1 MSNLG
6 NQGNLEKHNNYGKR
20 RVVVTGLGPVSP
32 LALGKA
38 DYWKALR
45 DGKNGIGHI
54 TTFDLGDCP
63 VTFGAEIKNFD
74 PAQFMPGKEAKRS
87 DRAIHFAVAAAKLA
101 VEDSGLDVASMD
113 PYRLGVYI
121 GTGQG
126 GIETSFNNFKTMLEK
141 GSRRV
146 SPYFIPMMISNMST
160 AYVAI
165 ILGAK
170 GPNLCVVTACAT
182 SLHSM
187 GEAYH
192 AIVRDD
198 ADVIISGGT
207 EAALRTISIAGFA
220 SMKALSTRNDDP
232 EHASRPF
239 DKNRDGFVMGEGAGV
254 VVLEELKHAL
264 ARNAHIYA
272 EFTGYGTSC
281 DAGHI
286 TAPDPEAKGAAYATE
301 HAMKMSG
308 WEKSQVDYI
317 NAHGTSTG
325 LNDKMEAAMINH
337 VFGEEAK
344 NITVTSTKSMIGHCL
359 GAAGGLEVIASLQAI
374 EEGYI
379 HPTLNY
385 TTPDP
390 ECDLNIS
397 TGKGVEREVNRLLVN
412 SFGFGGHNG
421 VLAFEKFRG

>member
-1 MSNLG
+1 MS
-6 NQGNLEKHNNYGKR
+6 EKKR

-32 LALGKA
+32 IALGKK
-38 DYWKALR
+38 DYWQALR
-45 DGKNGIGHI
+45 DGKNGIGSI

-63 VTFGAEIKNFD
+63 VTFGAEIKDFD
-74 PAQFMPGKEAKRS
+74 PSVYMPGKEAKRS

-101 VEDSGLDVASMD
+101 VEDSKLDISSLD
-113 PYRLGVYI
+113 PYKFGVYI

-126 GIETSFNNFKTMLEK
+126 GIETSFNNFKTMIEK
-141 GSRRV
+141 GSKRV
-146 SPYFIPMMISNMST
+146 STYFIPMMISNMST

-165 ILGAK
+165 VLGAK
-170 GPNLCVVTACAT
+170 GPNLFVVTACAT

-198 ADVIISGGT
+198 ADVIIAGGT
-207 EAALRTISIAGFA
+207 EAALRAISIAGFA

-239 DKNRDGFVMGEGAGV
+239 DKDRDGFVMGEGAGV
-254 VVLEELKHAL
+254 VVLEELEHAL
-264 ARNAHIYA
+264 ARGAHIYA

-286 TAPDPEAKGAAYATE
+286 TAPDPEAKGAAFATE
-301 HAMKMSG
+301 KAIKMSG
-308 WEKSQVDYI
+308 WDKSQVDYI

-325 LNDKMEAAMINH
+325 LNDKMEAGMINH
-337 VFGEEAK
+337 VFGEKAK
-344 NITVTSTKSMIGHCL
+344 DITVTSTKSMIGHCL
-359 GAAGGLEVIASLQAI
+359 GAAGGLEVIASMQAI
-374 EEGYI
+374 EENYI

-390 ECDLNIS
+390 ECDVNIS
-397 TGKGVEREVNRLLVN
+397 TGKGVDRKVDRLLVN

-421 VLAFEKFRG
+421 VLAFQRYA

>member
-1 MSNLG
+1 M
-6 NQGNLEKHNNYGKR
+6 R

-32 LALGKA
+32 IAIGK
-38 DYWKALR
+38 DNYFNALR
-45 DGKNGIGHI
+45 EGKNGIGPI
-54 TTFDLGDCP
+54 TNFELGDCP
-63 VTFGAEIKNFD
+63 VTFGAEIKNEVFD
-74 PAQFMPGKEAKRS
+74 PTLYMDKKEARRS
-87 DRAIHFAVAAAKLA
+87 DRAIQFAVAASKLA
-101 VEDSGLDVASMD
+101 VEDAKLDVKELD
-113 PYRLGVYI
+113 PYRFGVYI

-126 GIETSFNNFKTMLEK
+126 GIETSFNNFRTMLEK
-141 GSRRV
+141 GAKRV

-165 ILGAK
+165 VFGAK

-192 AIVRDD
+192 TIVRDD
-198 ADVIISGGT
+198 ADVIIAGGT
-207 EAALRTISIAGFA
+207 EAALRAISIAGFA
-220 SMKALSTRNDDP
+220 SMKALSTRMDSP
-232 EHASRPF
+232 ETASRPF
-239 DKNRDGFVMGEGAGV
+239 DKDRDGFVMGEGAGV
-254 VVLEELKHAL
+254 VILEELEHAL
-264 ARNAHIYA
+264 KRGAHIYA

-286 TAPDPEAKGAAYATE
+286 TAPDPEAKGAAYATRK
-301 HAMKMSG
+301 AMKMSN
-308 WEKSQVDYI
+308 WDIKDVDYI

-325 LNDKMEAAMINH
+325 LNDKMESHMINE
-337 VFGEEAK
+337 VFGEYAK

-359 GAAGGLEVIASLQAI
+359 GAAGGLEVIASMQAL

-390 ECDLNIS
+390 ECDINIA
-397 TGKGVEREVNRLLVN
+397 TGKGVNREVKRLLVN

-421 VLAFEKFRG
+421 VLAFEKFNG

>member
-1 MSNLG
+1 M
-6 NQGNLEKHNNYGKR
+6 EKKR

-32 LALGKA
+32 IAIGKEH
-38 DYWKALR
+38 YWKALR
-45 DGKNGIGHI
+45 DGKNGISKI
-54 TTFDLGDCP
+54 TTFELFDCP
-63 VTFGAEIKNFD
+63 VTFGAEIKDFD
-74 PAQFMPGKEAKRS
+74 PSVYMPGKEAKRS

-101 VEDSGLDVASMD
+101 VEDAKIDLTKID

-126 GIETSFNNFKTMLEK
+126 GIETSFNNFRIMIEK
-141 GSRRV
+141 GSKRV

-165 ILGAK
+165 VLGAK

-207 EAALRTISIAGFA
+207 EAALRAISMAGFA

-254 VVLEELKHAL
+254 VVLEELNHAL
-264 ARNAHIYA
+264 ERGAHIYA

-286 TAPDPEAKGAAYATE
+286 TAPDPEAKGAAFATE
-301 HAMKMSG
+301 KALKMSG

-325 LNDKMEAAMINH
+325 LNDKMEAGMINH
-337 VFGEEAK
+337 VFGEYAK

-374 EEGYI
+374 EENYI

-385 TTPDP
+385 ETPDP
-390 ECDLNIS
+390 ECDLNIA
-397 TGKGVEREVNRLLVN
+397 TGRGVEKKVDRLLVN

-421 VLAFEKFRG
+421 VLGFERFTQN

>member
-1 MSNLG
+1 M
-6 NQGNLEKHNNYGKR
+6 R

-32 LALGKA
+32 IAIGKEN
-38 DYWKALR
+38 YFNALR
-45 DGKNGIGHI
+45 EGKNGIGPI
-54 TTFDLGDCP
+54 TNFELGDCP
-63 VTFGAEIKNFD
+63 VTFGAEVKNEVFD
-74 PAQFMPGKEAKRS
+74 PTAFMDKKEARRS
-87 DRAIHFAVAAAKLA
+87 DRAIQFAVAASKLA
-101 VEDSGLDVASMD
+101 VEDAKLDVKELD
-113 PYRLGVYI
+113 PYRFGVYI

-126 GIETSFNNFKTMLEK
+126 GIETSFNNFRTMLEK
-141 GSRRV
+141 GSKRV

-165 ILGAK
+165 VFGAK

-192 AIVRDD
+192 TIIRDD
-198 ADVIISGGT
+198 ADVIIAGGT

-220 SMKALSTRNDDP
+220 SMKALSTRMDSP
-232 EHASRPF
+232 ETASRPF
-239 DKNRDGFVMGEGAGV
+239 DKDRDGFVMGEGAGV
-254 VVLEELKHAL
+254 VILEELEHAL
-264 ARNAHIYA
+264 KRGAHIYG

-286 TAPDPEAKGAAYATE
+286 TAPDPEAKGAAYATRK
-301 HAMKMSG
+301 AMQMSG
-308 WEKSQVDYI
+308 WDVKSVDYI

-325 LNDKMEAAMINH
+325 LNDKMESRMIND
-337 VFGEEAK
+337 VFGEYAK

-359 GAAGGLEVIASLQAI
+359 GAAGGLEVIASMQAL

-390 ECDLNIS
+390 ECNVNIA
-397 TGKGVEREVNRLLVN
+397 TGKGVNRDVKRLLVN

-421 VLAFEKFRG
+421 VLAFEKFNG

>member
-1 MSNLG
+1 MSAT
-6 NQGNLEKHNNYGKR
+6 R

-32 LALGKA
+32 IALGKDA
-38 DYWKALR
+38 YWKALR
-45 DGKNGIGHI
+45 EGKNGIGPI

-63 VTFGAEIKNFD
+63 VTFGAEIKDFD
-74 PAQFMPGKEAKRS
+74 PTRWMPGKEAKRS
-87 DRAIHFAVAAAKLA
+87 DRVIQFAVAAAMMA
-101 VEDSGLDVASMD
+101 VEDAKLDTSAMD

-126 GIETSFNNFKTMLEK
+126 GIETSFNNFNTMLTK

-165 ILGAK
+165 VLGAK

-192 AIVRDD
+192 TIVRDD
-198 ADVIISGGT
+198 ADVIIAGGT

-220 SMKALSTRNDDP
+220 AMKALSTRMDSP
-232 EHASRPF
+232 ETASRPF
-239 DKNRDGFVMGEGAGV
+239 DKDRDGFVMGEGAGV
-254 VVLEELKHAL
+254 VVLEELEHAK
-264 ARNAHIYA
+264 ARGAHIYG
-272 EFTGYGTSC
+272 ELVGYGTSC

-286 TAPDPEAKGAAYATE
+286 TAPDPEAEGAAYATRQ
-301 HAMKMSG
+301 AMKMAG
-308 WEKSQVDYI
+308 WQPEQVDYV

-325 LNDKMEAAMINH
+325 LNDKMESFMIH
-337 VFGEEAK
+337 KVFGERAK
-344 NITVTSTKSMIGHCL
+344 DVTVTSTKSMIGHCL

-374 EEGYI
+374 EENYI

-390 ECDLNIS
+390 ECDITLS
-397 TGKGVEREVNRLLVN
+397 TGKGVERKVDRLLVN

-421 VLAFEKFRG
+421 VLAFQRCE

>member
-1 MSNLG
+1 M
-6 NQGNLEKHNNYGKR
+6 NNSKR

-32 LALGKA
+32 IAFGKK
-38 DYWKALR
+38 DYWQALR
-45 DGKNGIGHI
+45 EGRNGISHI
-54 TTFDLGDCP
+54 TTFELGDCP

-74 PAQFMPGKEAKRS
+74 PSVYMPGKEAKRS
-87 DRAIHFAVAAAKLA
+87 DRAIQFAVAAAKMA
-101 VEDSGLDVASMD
+101 VEDSGLDVGSMD
-113 PYRLGVYI
+113 PYRFGVYI

-126 GIETSFNNFKTMLEK
+126 GIETSFNNFGIMLTK

-165 ILGAK
+165 VLGAK
-170 GPNLCVVTACAT
+170 GPNLCIVTACAT

-198 ADVIISGGT
+198 ADVMITGGT
-207 EAALRTISIAGFA
+207 EAALRAISIAGFA

-239 DKNRDGFVMGEGAGV
+239 DLNRDGFVMGEGAGV
-254 VVLEELKHAL
+254 VVLEELEHAL
-264 ARNAHIYA
+264 ARGAHIYA

-286 TAPDPEAKGAAYATE
+286 TAPDPEAKGAAFATE
-301 HAMKMSG
+301 KAIKMSG
-308 WEKSQVDYI
+308 WDKSQVDYI

-325 LNDKMEAAMINH
+325 LNDKMEAGMINH
-337 VFGEEAK
+337 VFGEYAK

-359 GAAGGLEVIASLQAI
+359 GAAGGLEVIASIQAI

-385 TTPDP
+385 ETPDP
-390 ECDLNIS
+390 ECDVNIS
-397 TGKGVEREVNRLLVN
+397 TGAGVNRKVDRLLVN

-421 VLAFEKFRG
+421 VLAFEKYAGV

>member
-1 MSNLG
+1 MSD
-6 NQGNLEKHNNYGKR
+6 KKR

-32 LALGKA
+32 IAFGK
-38 DYWKALR
+38 DNYWNALR
-45 DGKNGIGHI
+45 EAKNGIGPI

-63 VTFGAEIKNFD
+63 VRFGAEIKNFD
-74 PAQFMPGKEAKRS
+74 PTLYMPGKEAKRS
-87 DRAIHFAVAAAKLA
+87 DRAIQFAVAAAKLA
-101 VEDSGLDVASMD
+101 VEDSKLDLTSIN

-126 GIETSFNNFKTMLEK
+126 GIETSFNNFKTMIEK

-165 ILGAK
+165 VLGAK

-207 EAALRTISIAGFA
+207 EAALRAISIAGFA
-220 SMKALSTRNDDP
+220 SMKALSTRNDTP
-232 EHASRPF
+232 EIASRPF
-239 DKNRDGFVMGEGAGV
+239 DKDRDGFVMGEGAGV
-254 VVLEELKHAL
+254 VVLEELNHAL
-264 ARNAHIYA
+264 ERGAHIYA

-301 HAMKMSG
+301 HAMQMAG
-308 WEKSQVDYI
+308 WQKNQVDYI

-325 LNDKMEAAMINH
+325 LNDKMEAGMINH
-337 VFGEEAK
+337 VFGDYAK

-359 GAAGGLEVIASLQAI
+359 GAAGGLEVIASIQAI
-374 EEGYI
+374 EQGYI

-385 TTPDP
+385 ETPDP

-421 VLAFEKFRG
+421 VLAFEKFKN

>member
-1 MSNLG
+1 M
-6 NQGNLEKHNNYGKR
+6 R

-32 LALGKA
+32 IAIGK
-38 DYWKALR
+38 DNYFDALR
-45 DGKNGIGHI
+45 EGKNGIGPI
-54 TTFDLGDCP
+54 TNFELGDCP
-63 VTFGAEIKNFD
+63 VTFGAEIKNEVFD
-74 PAQFMPGKEAKRS
+74 PTLYMDKKEARRS
-87 DRAIHFAVAAAKLA
+87 DRAIQFAVAASKLA
-101 VEDSGLDVASMD
+101 VEDAKLDVKELD
-113 PYRLGVYI
+113 PYRFGVYI

-126 GIETSFNNFKTMLEK
+126 GIETSFNNFRTMLEK
-141 GSRRV
+141 GAKRV

-165 ILGAK
+165 VFGAK

-192 AIVRDD
+192 TIVRDD
-198 ADVIISGGT
+198 ADVIIAGGT
-207 EAALRTISIAGFA
+207 EAALRAISIAGFA
-220 SMKALSTRNDDP
+220 SMKALSTRMDSP
-232 EHASRPF
+232 ETASRPF
-239 DKNRDGFVMGEGAGV
+239 DKDRDGFVMGEGAGV
-254 VVLEELKHAL
+254 VILEELEHAL
-264 ARNAHIYA
+264 KRGAHIYA

-286 TAPDPEAKGAAYATE
+286 TAPDPEAKGAAYATRK
-301 HAMKMSG
+301 AMKMSN
-308 WEKSQVDYI
+308 WDIKDVDYI

-325 LNDKMEAAMINH
+325 LNDKMESHMINE
-337 VFGEEAK
+337 VFGEYAK

-359 GAAGGLEVIASLQAI
+359 GAAGGLEVIASMQAL

-390 ECDLNIS
+390 ECDINIA
-397 TGKGVEREVNRLLVN
+397 TGKGVNREVKRLLVN

-421 VLAFEKFRG
+421 VLAFEKFNG